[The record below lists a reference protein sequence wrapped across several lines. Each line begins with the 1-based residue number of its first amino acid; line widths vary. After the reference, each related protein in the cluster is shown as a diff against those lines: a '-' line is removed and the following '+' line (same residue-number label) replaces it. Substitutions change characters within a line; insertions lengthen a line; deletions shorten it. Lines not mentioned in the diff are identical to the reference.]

1 MAPHPLDHQLPGFT
15 DLTPEA
21 KVAAVERLTRRARAH
36 PSGIFVCMPYVA
48 DEGLRQ
54 VSEADFEG
62 MDRFSDNFGH
72 RFKAVTDFFDNENSI
87 TTSGSHLAAQSIR
100 YQAGGE
106 PDALVAARAAY
117 RSLRV
122 IFEFGV
128 QAGQRGFMGKPFH
141 FEYSCHTTGDQSLHA
156 LWGWWSFYPIATA
169 AEQAEIREMIVAV
182 ADYQISVDYTIFN
195 RSGGEW
201 NCRKDPTD
209 YNAVMAALVAA
220 AYKLTG
226 EQKYRDAYLF
236 VIQTGKW
243 MTQRRLDQ
251 IISQFR
257 AGTYKAQPWD
267 QIAGVN
273 VAAGEFA
280 HWEQIQHCQFTAIS
294 AVIIHECVPDLFT
307 RKDLEHVLAL
317 WWTDQPLGFDR
328 ARWGYLYWFSV
339 STQDLAWR
347 PIPRTRRLP
356 REEWFGGHPMLS
368 FASEWIYG
376 DCLARFLWTA
386 LVVARYC
393 PTQRQGAAEF
403 AQETF
408 QRLSPGHLL
417 WISDPD
423 GRQIPPEVNYFTR
436 FLSSELPEC
445 LIAAYWEGRRLQLW
459 A

>member
-226 EQKYRDAYLF
+226 EQKYRDAYQLCDSDRQ
-236 VIQTGKW
+236 VDDPAPARPDHQPVSGGDLQGPAVGPDRRG
-243 MTQRRLDQ
+243 QR
-251 IISQFR
+251 
-257 AGTYKAQPWD
+257 
-267 QIAGVN
+267 
-273 VAAGEFA
+273 
-280 HWEQIQHCQFTAIS
+280 
-294 AVIIHECVPDLFT
+294 
-307 RKDLEHVLAL
+307 
-317 WWTDQPLGFDR
+317 
-328 ARWGYLYWFSV
+328 
-339 STQDLAWR
+339 
-347 PIPRTRRLP
+347 
-356 REEWFGGHPMLS
+356 GG
-368 FASEWIYG
+368 G
-376 DCLARFLWTA
+376 
-386 LVVARYC
+386 
-393 PTQRQGAAEF
+393 
-403 AQETF
+403 
-408 QRLSPGHLL
+408 
-417 WISDPD
+417 
-423 GRQIPPEVNYFTR
+423 
-436 FLSSELPEC
+436 
-445 LIAAYWEGRRLQLW
+445 
-459 A
+459 